1 MGIASTT
8 KALEIV
14 ITEIE
19 YSTGLKSSA
28 ETREE
33 ITVFDGYSKVVT
45 ETMDTPSTGDKT
57 TVATIIEP
65 YIEVDDVEITS
76 LYDSLMTKHITRLD
90 AQFDAERINSDMYAK
105 VFASLMQPTM
115 QLATST
121 VQQQPVLDAQVAKT
135 EADTSFVGTQETEL
149 SASVT
154 FNNKIKALD
163 SYSDMIGTMGA
174 GSLVISEDMF
184 TAFFN
189 MVGALNGD
197 MGANPA
203 DTVIIKAV

>member
-149 SASVT
+149 SASVI

>member
-14 ITEIE
+14 ITKIE
-19 YSTGLKSSA
+19 YSTGLNSSA

-45 ETMDTPSTGDKT
+45 ETMNTPSAGDKT
-57 TVATIIEP
+57 TITTIIEP

-149 SASVT
+149 SASVI

>member
-45 ETMDTPSTGDKT
+45 ETMDTPSVGDKT
-57 TVATIIEP
+57 TITTIIEP

-135 EADTSFVGTQETEL
+135 NADTSFVGTQETEL
-149 SASVT
+149 SASVI